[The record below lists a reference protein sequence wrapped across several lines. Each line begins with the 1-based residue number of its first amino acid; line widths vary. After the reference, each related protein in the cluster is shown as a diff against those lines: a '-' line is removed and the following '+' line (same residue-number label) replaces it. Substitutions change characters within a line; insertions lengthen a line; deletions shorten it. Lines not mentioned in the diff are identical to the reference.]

1 MINYGKELG
10 AYRPMRKIIH
20 IDADCFYASI
30 EMRDDPRLRNEP
42 IAVGGRSDR
51 RGVIATCN
59 YAARAFGVRSAM
71 ATGYALRLCPS
82 LIVIPPTMSKYREAS
97 AHMRQIFLQFTDRI
111 EPLSLDEAYL
121 DVSDCT
127 QQRGSATHIAQEIKA
142 SIHRTLGITVSA
154 GVSVNKFIAKV
165 ASDWQKPN
173 GLTVIT
179 PEEVDRFAANLP
191 VSAIPGVGKVT
202 AEKLRRQGLR
212 TCADIRQW
220 DVATLQQ
227 KFGSFGHT
235 LYQRAFGQ
243 DERPVQSNRIRQS
256 ISVEQ
261 TFSEDLQQGD
271 PCFER
276 IAALYADLLE
286 RIDRAGARRA
296 IRNAFIKI
304 KFSDFSTTTV
314 EKQGT
319 SARISDYRYLLE
331 EGLSRSG
338 HPVRL
343 LGIGVRLSVAQGEF
357 EQLLLDIDAQSL
369 SD

>member
-1 MINYGKELG
+1 
-10 AYRPMRKIIH
+10 MRKIIH
-20 IDADCFYASI
+20 IDADSFYASI

-97 AHMRQIFLQFTDRI
+97 AQMRRIFLQFTDRI

-121 DVSDCT
+121 DVTDST

-142 SIHRTLGITVSA
+142 SIHRTIGITVSA
-154 GVSVNKFIAKV
+154 GVSINKFIAKV
-165 ASDWQKPN
+165 ASDWQKPD
-173 GLTVIT
+173 GLTVIP
-179 PEEVDRFAANLP
+179 PEEVDRFAASLP

-220 DVATLQQ
+220 EVAELQK

-235 LYQRAFGQ
+235 LHQRAFGQ
-243 DERPVQSNRIRQS
+243 DERPVESNRIRQS

-261 TFSEDLQQGD
+261 TFSEDLAHGD
-271 PCFER
+271 ACFER
-276 IAALYADLLE
+276 IAGLYADLLE
-286 RIDRAGARRA
+286 RIERAGARSA
-296 IRNAFIKI
+296 IRNAFVKI

-319 SARISDYRYLLE
+319 SARISDYRHLLQ
-331 EGLSRSG
+331 EGLARSE

-357 EQLLLDIDAQSL
+357 EQLLLDIDAHSL